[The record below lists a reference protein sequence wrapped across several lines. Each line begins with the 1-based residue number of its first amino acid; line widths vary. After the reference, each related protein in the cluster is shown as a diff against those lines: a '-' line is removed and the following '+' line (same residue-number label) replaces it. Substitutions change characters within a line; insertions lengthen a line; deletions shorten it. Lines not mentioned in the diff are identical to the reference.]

1 MKKKRISITDIA
13 NVLQV
18 TPSTVSRALNG
29 GGKVSAKKR
38 AEILSLAKELGYR
51 PNPIAKS
58 LLENRTHTIGLIIP
72 EFTHHFYSRMLA
84 GIESVTSQAGYQLL
98 ICTSNE
104 KQIQEIQSTHTL
116 LDARVDGILATIS
129 KMNDKFEHLQEVMDS
144 GTPLVLVDRFS
155 EEIDTPY
162 VISDDFNGAFS
173 AVNYLCQNGC
183 KNILH
188 IKGPENLST
197 TFNRFMGYKEALRK
211 HEIAYKDELVLE
223 SSDEDLTGKIRFCL
237 TNLSVDGAFTYSDYL
252 AFEIYKVAS
261 ELGIPIPE
269 KLSVIGYADEPIS
282 SYISPTLSTVNQ
294 QPFEM
299 GVAGANYLLNKIND
313 PEIGLETKSMETKL
327 VIRESSPTS
336 RTCKAELSMYD
347 SEQLSDPCK
356 FLE

>member
-13 NVLQV
+13 NTLHA

-29 GGKVSAKKR
+29 GGKVSEKKR
-38 AEILSLAKELGYR
+38 IEILALAKELGYR

-58 LLENRTHTIGLIIP
+58 LLENKTHTIGLIIP

-84 GIESVTSQAGYQLL
+84 GIESVTSKAGYQLL

-104 KQIQEIQSTHTL
+104 NQTQEIKSTLTL

-129 KMNDKFEHLQEVMDS
+129 KMNDKFEHLQEVMDC

-162 VISDDFNGAFS
+162 VISDDFKGAFS
-173 AVNYLCQNGC
+173 AVDYLCQIGC

-188 IKGPENLST
+188 IKGPDNLST
-197 TFNRFMGYKEALRK
+197 TFTRFMGYKEALRK
-211 HEIAYKDELVLE
+211 HEIEVNEHLILE
-223 SSDEDLTGKIRFCL
+223 GSDPDLLEKITSCLGKFP
-237 TNLSVDGAFTYSDYL
+237 VDGAFTYSDYL

-261 ELGIPIPE
+261 ELKIPIPE
-269 KLSVIGYADEPIS
+269 QLSVIGYADEPIS
-282 SYISPTLSTVNQ
+282 TYINPTLSTVNQ

-299 GVAGANYLLNKIND
+299 GAFGANYLLNKINN
-313 PEIGLETKSMETKL
+313 PEIGLEIKNLEARL
-327 VIRESSPTS
+327 VIRES
-336 RTCKAELSMYD
+336 CK
-347 SEQLSDPCK
+347 K
-356 FLE
+356 LEG

>member
-1 MKKKRISITDIA
+1 MRKKRISITDIA
-13 NVLQV
+13 TALHV

-29 GGKVSAKKR
+29 GGKVSEKKR
-38 AEILSLAKELGYR
+38 LEILSLAKKLGYR

-58 LLENRTHTIGLIIP
+58 LVENRTHTIGLIIP

-84 GIESVTSQAGYQLL
+84 GIESVTSKAGYQLL

-104 KQIQEIQSTHTL
+104 KQKQEIKSTQTL

-155 EEIDTPY
+155 EEIETPY

-173 AVNYLCQNGC
+173 AVDYLCQNGC
-183 KNILH
+183 KHILH
-188 IKGPENLST
+188 IKGPANLST

-211 HEIAYKDELVLE
+211 HGIAFNEELILE
-223 SSDEDLTGKIRFCL
+223 SSDTNLVEKIRFCL
-237 TNLSVDGAFTYSDYL
+237 SNLPVDGAFAYSDYL

-261 ELGIPIPE
+261 ELKIQIPGR
-269 KLSVIGYADEPIS
+269 LSVIGYADEPIS
-282 SYISPTLSTVNQ
+282 TYINPTLSSVNQ

-299 GVAGANYLLNKIND
+299 GVAGAKYLLNKISN
-313 PEIGLETKSMETKL
+313 PETVLEVKTLATRL
-327 VIRESSPTS
+327 VIRESTQAVK
-336 RTCKAELSMYD
+336 TGH
-347 SEQLSDPCK
+347 
-356 FLE
+356 

>member
-13 NVLQV
+13 TALHV

-29 GGKVSAKKR
+29 GGKVSEKKR
-38 AEILSLAKELGYR
+38 LEIVSLAKKLGYR

-104 KQIQEIQSTHTL
+104 KQKQEIKSTQTL

-129 KMNDKFEHLQEVMDS
+129 KMNDKFAHLQEVMDS

-155 EEIDTPY
+155 EEIETPY
-162 VISDDFNGAFS
+162 VISDDFQGAFS
-173 AVNYLCQNGC
+173 AVDHLSQSGC
-183 KNILH
+183 KNIIH

-197 TFNRFMGYKEALRK
+197 TFTRFMGYKEALKK
-211 HEIAYKDELVLE
+211 HGIGLKEELILE
-223 SSDEDLTGKIRFCL
+223 SSDENLQEKIRSCL
-237 TNLSVDGAFTYSDYL
+237 LNHQVDGAFAYSDYL
-252 AFEIYKVAS
+252 AFEVYKIAS
-261 ELGIPIPE
+261 ELQIRIPQQ
-269 KLSVIGYADEPIS
+269 LSVIGYADEPIS
-282 SYISPTLSTVNQ
+282 MYVNPTLSTVNQ

-299 GVAGANYLLNKIND
+299 GATGANYLLNKINN
-313 PEIGLETKSMETKL
+313 PETELEIKTLDTKL
-327 VIRESSPTS
+327 IIRGSCISSS
-336 RTCKAELSMYD
+336 KAPS
-347 SEQLSDPCK
+347 SVRS
-356 FLE
+356 

>member
-1 MKKKRISITDIA
+1 MKKKRTSITDIA
-13 NVLQV
+13 NALNV

-29 GGKVSAKKR
+29 GGKVSEKKRLEILALAKK
-38 AEILSLAKELGYR
+38 LGYR

-84 GIESVTSQAGYQLL
+84 GIESVTSKAGYQLL

-104 KQIQEIQSTHTL
+104 KQKQEIKSTHAL
-116 LDARVDGILATIS
+116 LDARVDGIIATIS

-155 EEIDTPY
+155 EDIETPY

-173 AVNYLCQNGC
+173 AVDFLCQNGC
-183 KNILH
+183 RNILH

-197 TFNRFMGYKEALRK
+197 TFNRFMGFKEALRK
-211 HEIAYKDELVLE
+211 HKIELNEDLILE
-223 SSDEDLTGKIRFCL
+223 SSDPNLIEKIRSCL
-237 TNLSVDGAFTYSDYL
+237 KDSQIDGAFTYSDYL

-261 ELGIPIPE
+261 ELNISIPNQ
-269 KLSVIGYADEPIS
+269 LSVIGYADEPIS
-282 SYISPTLSTVNQ
+282 TYLSPTLSTVNQ

-299 GVAGANYLLNKIND
+299 GVTGAQYLLNKINN
-313 PEIGLETKSMETKL
+313 PEIELEFKNLEAKL
-327 VIRESSPTS
+327 VIRESCMK
-336 RTCKAELSMYD
+336 RKL
-347 SEQLSDPCK
+347 QIQ
-356 FLE
+356 

>member
-13 NVLQV
+13 NALHV

-29 GGKVSAKKR
+29 GGKVSEKKR
-38 AEILSLAKELGYR
+38 LEILALAKELGYR

-58 LLENRTHTIGLIIP
+58 LLENKTHTIGLIIP

-84 GIESVTSQAGYQLL
+84 GIESVTAEAGYQLL

-104 KQIQEIQSTHTL
+104 NQNQEIKSTQAL

-129 KMNDKFEHLQEVMDS
+129 KMNDKFEHIQEVMDS

-155 EEIDTPY
+155 EEIETPY
-162 VISDDFNGAFS
+162 VISDDFKGAFS
-173 AVNYLCQNGC
+173 AVDYLCQIGC

-188 IKGPENLST
+188 IKGPDNLST

-211 HEIAYKDELVLE
+211 HEIELKEELVLE
-223 SSDEDLTGKIRFCL
+223 SSDTKLVEKIRFCL
-237 TNLSVDGAFTYSDYL
+237 TNHQVDGAFTYSDYL

-261 ELGIPIPE
+261 ELKIQIPGE
-269 KLSVIGYADEPIS
+269 LSVIGYADEPIS
-282 SYISPTLSTVNQ
+282 TYINPTLTTVNQ

-299 GVAGANYLLNKIND
+299 GVTGAKYLLNKIND
-313 PEIGLETKSMETKL
+313 PEIPLEIKSLETML
-327 VIRESSPTS
+327 VIRDS
-336 RTCKAELSMYD
+336 CKRQEG
-347 SEQLSDPCK
+347 
-356 FLE
+356 

>member
-1 MKKKRISITDIA
+1 MKKKRTSITDIA
-13 NVLQV
+13 NALHV

-29 GGKVSAKKR
+29 GGKVSEKKR
-38 AEILSLAKELGYR
+38 LEIISLAKKLGYR

-58 LLENRTHTIGLIIP
+58 LLDNRTHTIGLIIP
-72 EFTHHFYSRMLA
+72 EFTHHFYSCLLA

-104 KQIQEIQSTHTL
+104 KQTQEIKSTQTL

-144 GTPLVLVDRFS
+144 GTPLVLVDRYT
-155 EEIDTPY
+155 EELDTPY
-162 VISDDFNGAFS
+162 VVSDDFNGAFS
-173 AVNYLCQNGC
+173 AVDHLCQSGC

-188 IKGPENLST
+188 LKGPENLST

-211 HEIAYKDELVLE
+211 HKIELKEELVLE
-223 SSDEDLTGKIRFCL
+223 SGNKDLVEKIRFCL
-237 TNLSVDGAFTYSDYL
+237 TNFRVDGAFAYSDYL

-261 ELGIPIPE
+261 ELNIQIPE

-282 SYISPTLSTVNQ
+282 SFIHPPLSTVNQ

-299 GVAGANYLLNKIND
+299 GAIGAIYLLNKINNPD
-313 PEIGLETKSMETKL
+313 IDMEIKSLQTKL
-327 VIRESSPTS
+327 MIRDSCLKPKLLGQQSVIKE
-336 RTCKAELSMYD
+336 A
-347 SEQLSDPCK
+347 
-356 FLE
+356 F

>member
-13 NVLQV
+13 NELSV

-29 GGKVSAKKR
+29 GGKVSEKKR
-38 AEILSLAKELGYR
+38 QEILSLAKKLGYR

-58 LLENRTHTIGLIIP
+58 LLENKTHTIGLIIP

-84 GIESVTSQAGYQLL
+84 GIESVTSKAGYQLL

-104 KQIQEIQSTHTL
+104 KQKQEIKSTQTL

-129 KMNDKFEHLQEVMDS
+129 KMNDKFQHLQEVMDS

-155 EEIDTPY
+155 EEIETPY

-173 AVNYLCQNGC
+173 AVDYLCQSGC

-188 IKGPENLST
+188 IKGPANLST

-211 HEIAYKDELVLE
+211 HEIEVKEELILE
-223 SSDEDLTGKIRFCL
+223 SSDANLVEKIRFCL
-237 TNLSVDGAFTYSDYL
+237 KNQQVDGAFAYSDYL
-252 AFEIYKVAS
+252 AFEIYRAAS
-261 ELGIPIPE
+261 DLKIPIPGS
-269 KLSVIGYADEPIS
+269 LSVIGYADEPLAT
-282 SYISPTLSTVNQ
+282 YINPTLSTVNQ

-299 GVAGANYLLNKIND
+299 GATGANYLLNKINNPD
-313 PEIGLETKSMETKL
+313 IGLEIRSLETKL
-327 VIRESSPTS
+327 VIR
-336 RTCKAELSMYD
+336 D
-347 SEQLSDPCK
+347 SCTKRAAKECQFS
-356 FLE
+356 

>member
-13 NVLQV
+13 HALDV

-29 GGKVSAKKR
+29 GGKVSEKKKQ
-38 AEILSLAKELGYR
+38 EILALAKELGYR

-58 LLENRTHTIGLIIP
+58 LLENKTHTIGLIIP

-84 GIESVTSQAGYQLL
+84 GIESVTSKAGYQLL

-104 KQIQEIQSTHTL
+104 KLKQEIKSTQTL

-155 EEIDTPY
+155 EEIETSY
-162 VISDDFNGAFS
+162 VISDDFKGAFS
-173 AVNYLCQNGC
+173 AVDYLCESGC
-183 KNILH
+183 RNILH

-211 HEIAYKDELVLE
+211 HGIPLKEELVLE
-223 SSDEDLTGKIRFCL
+223 SSDTNLVEKVSFCL
-237 TNLSVDGAFTYSDYL
+237 SNFPVDGAFTYSDYL
-252 AFEIYKVAS
+252 AFELYKVAS
-261 ELGIPIPE
+261 DLKITIPGELQ
-269 KLSVIGYADEPIS
+269 VIGYADEPIS
-282 SYISPTLSTVNQ
+282 TYISPTLSTVNQ

-299 GVAGANYLLNKIND
+299 GVTGAKYLLNKIND
-313 PEIGLETKSMETKL
+313 PEIGLEIKSLETKL
-327 VIRESSPTS
+327 VIRESSQTI
-336 RTCKAELSMYD
+336 KLLV
-347 SEQLSDPCK
+347 Q
-356 FLE
+356 

>member
-13 NVLQV
+13 NALNV

-29 GGKVSAKKR
+29 GGKVSEKKR
-38 AEILSLAKELGYR
+38 LEIIALAKELGYR

-58 LLENRTHTIGLIIP
+58 LLENKTHTIGLIIP

-84 GIESVTSQAGYQLL
+84 GIESVTSKAGYQLL

-104 KQIQEIQSTHTL
+104 NQTQEIKSTLTL

-129 KMNDKFEHLQEVMDS
+129 KMNDKFEHLQEVLDS

-155 EEIDTPY
+155 EEIETPY
-162 VISDDFNGAFS
+162 VISDDFKGAYS
-173 AVNYLCQNGC
+173 AVDYLCQIGC

-188 IKGPENLST
+188 IKGPDNLST

-211 HEIAYKDELVLE
+211 HEIELKEELVLE
-223 SSDEDLTGKIRFCL
+223 ISD
-237 TNLSVDGAFTYSDYL
+237 TNLVEKITSCLENYQVDGAFTYSDYL

-261 ELGIPIPE
+261 ELKIQIPE
-269 KLSVIGYADEPIS
+269 QLSVIGYADEPIS
-282 SYISPTLSTVNQ
+282 TYINPTLSTVNQ

-299 GVAGANYLLNKIND
+299 GAFGANYLLNKINN
-313 PEIGLETKSMETKL
+313 PEIGLEIKNLEAKL
-327 VIRESSPTS
+327 VIRES
-336 RTCKAELSMYD
+336 CKR
-347 SEQLSDPCK
+347 
-356 FLE
+356 LEG